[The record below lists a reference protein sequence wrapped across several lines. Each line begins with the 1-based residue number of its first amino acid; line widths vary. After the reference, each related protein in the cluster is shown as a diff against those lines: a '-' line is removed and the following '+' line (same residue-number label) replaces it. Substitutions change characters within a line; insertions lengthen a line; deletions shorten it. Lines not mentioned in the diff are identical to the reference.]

1 MDGKITYYQRK
12 REMILKRA
20 KEYYKNNKVK
30 LREKAKYKYRE
41 LSNEEK
47 ETKREYE
54 RNRYHNMS
62 EENTQRLKE
71 YQKYIVKQKNKTKKK
86 TTT

>member
-30 LREKAKYKYRE
+30 LREKAKYNYRE
-41 LSNEEK
+41 LSNEK
-47 ETKREYE
+47 K
-54 RNRYHNMS
+54 
-62 EENTQRLKE
+62 
-71 YQKYIVKQKNKTKKK
+71 KQKESMKGIDTIICLKKIHKDLKSTKNIS
-86 TTT
+86 